1 MKRQSPRKIVGKP
14 GESASGA
21 GEASKRI
28 QVDKVFQ
35 HPAKITRLMLENA
48 NDAIYVVQNGLLK
61 FVNAKTTEIFAYPR
75 RSLTSR
81 PFIEHVHEAD
91 RPTIRERHQ
100 RRLLGEEIP
109 NMYPFRIV
117 DGHGCIKWIEV
128 NNVLISWRGEPATL
142 CFMRDITEKKKAED
156 ALKQSE
162 RLLADIIDFLPDAT
176 FAIDLSGAVIAWNRA
191 IERLTGIAA
200 DAIIGKR
207 GYEHARAIYGKP
219 KPMLI
224 DKVLQPFLPCVE
236 RHVTSGEQNSLL
248 AETEIQ
254 RNEGSVTFWCKAGL
268 IYDYHE
274 TIIGAIESLRDMTE
288 LKQTEG
294 ELKAKTRSLKETNT
308 ALKVLLKQR
317 EQDNIEIE
325 ERFLLNIKKLVM
337 PYVWNL
343 KTAKLDPNL
352 ASDVGLIENHLNEL
366 ISPFL
371 TKLTSKYSQ
380 LTPREIQVASLIK
393 DGLTTKDIAKLLR
406 LSTNTIDIYRQNI
419 RKKSDLRNRKIN
431 LQTFFSS
438 LG

>member
-1 MKRQSPRKIVGKP
+1 LKRQSHREAIGKADETTARI
-14 GESASGA
+14 GNASR
-21 GEASKRI
+21 SI

-48 NDAIYVVQNGLLK
+48 NDAIYVVQNGMLK
-61 FVNAKTTEIFAYPR
+61 FVNAKTIEIFAYPR

-81 PFIEHVHEAD
+81 PFIEYVHKDD
-91 RPTIRERHQ
+91 RPAIRERHQ
-100 RRLLGEEIP
+100 RRLRGEDIP

-117 DGHGCIKWIEV
+117 DGHGGVKWIEV
-128 NNVLISWRGEPATL
+128 NNVLIAWRGEPATL

-176 FAIDLSGAVIAWNRA
+176 FAIDVSGAVIAWNRA
-191 IERLTGIAA
+191 IERLTGIPA
-200 DAIIGKR
+200 DAIIGRR
-207 GYEHARAIYGKP
+207 GYEHTRALYGKSQ
-219 KPMLI
+219 PMLI
-224 DKVLQPFLPCVE
+224 DKVLNASLSCVE
-236 RHVTSGEQNSLL
+236 KHISLDEQNSLL
-248 AETEIQ
+248 AETEVQ
-254 RNEGSVTFWCKAGL
+254 RDNRNVTFWCKAGL

-288 LKQTEG
+288 LKQAES
-294 ELKAKTRSLKETNT
+294 ELKARTRSLKETNT

-325 ERFLLNIKKLVM
+325 ERFLLNIKKLVL

-343 KTAKLDPNL
+343 KTAKLEPNL
-352 ASDVGLIENHLNEL
+352 SSDVDLIENHLNEL

-419 RKKSDLRNRKIN
+419 RKKSNLRNRKIN

-438 LG
+438 LV